1 MPLDMRQQ
9 GNHLIREI
17 QTGEGDIS
25 FAYKFDTDVFMSRP
39 RFMFAGLNPDAR
51 YTLRQVNANGRK
63 DHWEG
68 YTFTGKFLMNRGIEI
83 NLNGEYDSCVI
94 LLDKQ

>member
-1 MPLDMRQQ
+1 MF
-9 GNHLIREI
+9 
-17 QTGEGDIS
+17 